1 MLRLRF
7 RKRHGQSKRKWNT
20 LSVTLE
26 KTQTSTGFIT
36 DNPLVIALDA
46 IEWSAMDPECSV
58 HMWGSQMRGRQ
69 LSVDGDLWTVSG
81 HRDRHT
87 GRLGVQVLRKIK
99 AYSGGGEPETE
110 LFYIPFESLRDGTW
124 FKNWERM

>member
-1 MLRLRF
+1 M
-7 RKRHGQSKRKWNT
+7 SA
-20 LSVTLE
+20 TLE

-36 DNPLVIALDA
+36 DNPLVIALIA

-87 GRLGVQVLRKIK
+87 GRLGVQALRKIN
-99 AYSGGGEPETE
+99 AYGAGESQTE
-110 LFYIPFESLRDGTW
+110 LYYIPFEAFRDGTW